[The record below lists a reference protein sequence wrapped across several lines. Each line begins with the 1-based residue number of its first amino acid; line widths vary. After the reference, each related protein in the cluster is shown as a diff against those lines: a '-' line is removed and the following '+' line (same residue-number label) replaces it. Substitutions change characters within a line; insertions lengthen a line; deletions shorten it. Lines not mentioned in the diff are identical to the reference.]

1 MVEVLYFADFKSIT
15 NKEKEHFNLHNKKS
29 LMDLIRQLTAK
40 YPKLG
45 QVLLEP
51 NHQEIKKSISI
62 AINHSIIDRHEMD
75 TYKLENE
82 DKVSFLLPVSGG

>member
-1 MVEVLYFADFKSIT
+1 VLYFADFKSIT

-29 LMDLIRQLTAK
+29 LMDLVRQLTTK
-40 YPKLG
+40 YPKLE

-51 NHQEIKKSISI
+51 NHQEIKKSLSI
-62 AINHSIIDRHEMD
+62 AINHSIIDRHDMD

-82 DKVSFLLPVSGG
+82 DKVAFLLPVSGG